1 MKEVTTYGL
10 STWIHSST
18 QVLCN
23 EWCSRLVV
31 VVVRSLSQVWHF
43 VTPWTTAC
51 QALLT
56 FTVTWSLL
64 KFMSIESV
72 MPSNLSSSVA
82 PFSSCSQSFP
92 ASGSFLMS
100 QLFTSGGQGVGASVS
115 ASVLPMKDCSNR
127 SSLKMARRFFQWILR
142 FRMDGWVTNLMVLYT
157 DMQQRWV
164 SIQGYN
170 SKEGSSKGALSSFT
184 GAAVSLLITDSL
196 CHSRLLLSVSG
207 V

>member
-1 MKEVTTYGL
+1 
-10 STWIHSST
+10 
-18 QVLCN
+18 
-23 EWCSRLVV
+23 
-31 VVVRSLSQVWHF
+31 
-43 VTPWTTAC
+43 
-51 QALLT
+51 
-56 FTVTWSLL
+56 
-64 KFMSIESV
+64 
-72 MPSNLSSSVA
+72 
-82 PFSSCSQSFP
+82 
-92 ASGSFLMS
+92 
-100 QLFTSGGQGVGASVS
+100 
-115 ASVLPMKDCSNR
+115 
-127 SSLKMARRFFQWILR
+127 MARRFFQCILR